1 MNVELVANLLQPFAT
16 LVNGRYGSRLKFV
29 TRQEAPDDRGTHR
42 TGTNKRKVEV
52 LESMCL
58 FHVIPSETPTG
69 QATVSILVSCG
80 PSRTHYHWC

>member
-1 MNVELVANLLQPFAT
+1 MERVTNFLQPVAA
-16 LVNGRYGSRLKFV
+16 LVTRRYVSRLKFV
-29 TRQEAPDDRGTHR
+29 TRQEAPDDRGTHC

-52 LESMCL
+52 VESMSL

-69 QATVSILVSCG
+69 QATVSILVSYG